1 MKPYFTSAD
10 FGTGNNMEKESAA
23 LYANMKA
30 KPLLDKLER
39 YEKALKNYSDDSNW
53 QDLGEFVM
61 INGIERMRWVNGSAN
76 DRGKTAR
83 AALEWK

>member
-1 MKPYFTSAD
+1 MKVYFKPDEFKFCETNED
-10 FGTGNNMEKESAA
+10 CVD
-23 LYANMKA
+23 LANIKVD
-30 KPLLDKLER
+30 PLLDKLER